1 MKVKKIVIILL
12 FISLLFAGY
21 LLNYSKQKKIEKEN
35 NFENTVINS
44 NLDSTDNIIGTS
56 LVVSIYSDDAETNW
70 ATASQ
75 DDINNTLNNL
85 KIATDWLTLQVK
97 KYNKEAKFIYDWQE
111 FDDIKYTS
119 KFENYNFK
127 ENRDGY
133 YFYQR
138 KWIEDNI
145 DVDKLKKKYQYD
157 NIIFIFLF
165 NMQSA
170 SSFVR
175 SNASNGDV
183 GVFDIINLFVQ
194 DEIYTPAASY
204 AHEILHTY
212 GAPDLYRINEYIN
225 QDYIDYVD
233 EFRNNDIMYS
243 VNSTKEITNIF
254 SDIDAYYVGLIDEC
268 DDVTKWNLR
277 KKYTSL
283 E

>member
-12 FISLLFAGY
+12 FISLLFVGY
-21 LLNYSKQKKIEKEN
+21 LLNYSKQKKIEKKN

-44 NLDSTDNIIGTS
+44 NLDSTDNIIGIS
-56 LVVSIYSDDAETNW
+56 LVVSIYSDDAETSW

-119 KFENYNFK
+119 KFEKYNFK

-233 EFRNNDIMYS
+233 EFKNNDIMYS
-243 VNSTKEITNIF
+243 VNLTKEITNIF

-277 KKYTSL
+277 KKHTSL

>member
-12 FISLLFAGY
+12 FISLLFVGY
-21 LLNYSKQKKIEKEN
+21 LLNYSKQKKIEKKN

-44 NLDSTDNIIGTS
+44 NLDSTDNIIGIS
-56 LVVSIYSDDAETNW
+56 LVVSIYSDDAETSW

-233 EFRNNDIMYS
+233 EFKNNDIMYS
-243 VNSTKEITNIF
+243 VNLTKEITNIF

-277 KKYTSL
+277 KKHTSL